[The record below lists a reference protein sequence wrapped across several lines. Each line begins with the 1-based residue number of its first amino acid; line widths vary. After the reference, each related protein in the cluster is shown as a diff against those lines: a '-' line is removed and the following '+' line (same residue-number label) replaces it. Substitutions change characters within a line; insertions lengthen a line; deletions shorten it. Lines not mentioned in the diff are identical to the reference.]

1 MAKRK
6 LIITVAPTSNFHGK
20 EANPALPEQPHEIAE
35 ETYRCYNAGASIVH
49 IHARDKQGVQTN
61 DVNVFREINTL
72 VRAKC
77 DIIIQNSTA
86 PAMKP
91 GTTADDGLQVVD
103 AGPEMCSL
111 DCGVV
116 VVGYKNGEH
125 PIMWTR
131 SWLKKAAKLMKDR
144 AIKPELE
151 IFNNSQ
157 LEDVKNI
164 LVAEGLLDKPYSCS
178 FVFNMHKVS
187 QGASEWNPET
197 LMYYLRRLPPDS
209 VFTSL
214 GVGPAQ
220 YPATVITMLMGGNVR
235 VGFEDNIYYRHGEL
249 AKSNAQLV
257 ERIVSVA
264 QDAGIEIASAVE
276 ARESLN
282 IPQLRAK
289 ATSATEALACS
300 R

>member
-35 ETYRCYNAGASIVH
+35 EAYRCYNAGAALVH
-49 IHARDKQGVQTN
+49 IHARDKNGVQTN
-61 DVNVFREINTL
+61 DVNVFREINAL

-116 VVGYKNGEH
+116 IVGYKNGEH

-131 SWLKKAAKLMKDR
+131 NWLRKAAKLMKDKGV
-144 AIKPELE
+144 KPELE

-164 LVAEGLLDKPYSCS
+164 LIAENLLDKPHSCS
-178 FVFNMHKVS
+178 FVFNMHKVT
-187 QGASEWNPET
+187 QCAAEWSPET

-209 VFTSL
+209 LFTSL
-214 GVGPAQ
+214 CVGPAQ
-220 YPATVITMLMGGNVR
+220 YPATVMTLLMGGNVR

-257 ERIVSVA
+257 ERIVGVA
-264 QDAGIEIASAVE
+264 GDAGFAIANSTE
-276 ARESLN
+276 AREILN
-282 IPQLRAK
+282 LPQLQARVA
-289 ATSATEALACS
+289 SAQ
-300 R
+300 